1 MEKLTE
7 IKLRLDNIHGGPYI
21 EMHSILPITLD
32 NCFPEVVE
40 KTKKV
45 INNSETYRRIF
56 WHTFVHGQYLEI
68 VFLPRSLLYYNTLS
82 WKLREVWCVCF
93 DSHCIGFVSLSI
105 KSDTGEMHEKNVHDK
120 QNNCF
125 WARFKKSFYFKFTF
139 LPLKPE
145 NCAFWW

>member
-1 MEKLTE
+1 
-7 IKLRLDNIHGGPYI
+7 
-21 EMHSILPITLD
+21 MHSILPITLD

-82 WKLREVWCVCF
+82 WKLKRGLVCVF
-93 DSHCIGFVSLSI
+93 WFSLHRI
-105 KSDTGEMHEKNVHDK
+105 CLTIYQKWHRGNAWKNVHDK